1 LAKERFEAYGPISKK
16 RLFSDLHFYHF
27 FHATLIAQQ
36 NIFLLNV
43 YCDVLY
49 GIRFSSIKDLFVKI
63 SQTAMFS
70 AMAARKTASL
80 RSPRSRASRRD
91 RNSMK
96 RDGRDK
102 ARP

>member
-27 FHATLIAQQ
+27 FHAILIAQQ

-63 SQTAMFS
+63 SQTAVFS
-70 AMAARKTASL
+70 RDGGSKDGIASL
-80 RSPRSRASRRD
+80 AQVAGIPA
-91 RNSMK
+91 
-96 RDGRDK
+96 
-102 ARP
+102 